1 MQKSF
6 LILGFLISLL
16 ISCPP
21 PTPVPGPD
29 EGGNGS
35 GNETAKEFT
44 VSFDA
49 GGGTGTIA
57 QMKVK
62 AGTEIILPDGDAFT
76 RKYFTFNYWTI
87 SGSDYYEPGSRYTVN
102 ADTVFA
108 AAWRQNQ
115 ISITYDSNH
124 EEVNKKEENWADA
137 GSDLILP
144 GNLFDS
150 SPSGKYFY
158 GWTTAATA
166 TETDILAPGS
176 AFRVEETALTFY
188 AHWGN
193 ESVTEY
199 TVTFSGTEMEPITFN
214 KYTDEIRLPL
224 YTGEDGIVCKGWD
237 TDAAAANV
245 VYENGGIIPKT
256 DLTGDIVLYPILEDT
271 RVALTWE
278 KNGAVSSDD
287 STVFPDRAAPG
298 DFLFMAYAVTKDSGD
313 DKVWILVSVTAKTV
327 SGQTVSTR
335 KEMMDGIA
343 EVWYISVPA
352 EATVITLNWKEKTD
366 VTITSLTVKEN
377 CDYTENDQAIDFWFT
392 YKADFD
398 PAKDNLKI
406 TKDGQEVEILSYHYE
421 FYTAEEKVGYCK
433 LSPAA
438 GEGQYQLQIIVNGNV
453 LKEASFNV
461 TLTDSS
467 DPTTPQ
473 THTVTF
479 NAGGGNGT
487 VNPITVETGAVI
499 MLPSAGGLSRQYYT
513 FTAWETGGKLY
524 NPGAEFTVNS
534 DTVFTAVWTRNTIT
548 VIYTANNASVTPATQ
563 TATVDAGE
571 NFLLPEN
578 PFTDSPT
585 GQIFYGWALTETP
598 QESEILKPNTGYS
611 AGEADI
617 TFYAVW
623 KSSSD
628 VVSLTW
634 NKNGAEILSPN
645 LGEADLFPTTLTSD
659 TTFTFPAYAVTKK
672 PASGANP
679 FLLTGLTVTTADD
692 EPVSVSEQTNGESG
706 LSEWRFTTG
715 SKNLNITLNWEEV
728 SYPSVTISQ
737 ILPLYNPGAMN
748 VAMTYLSCNFNP
760 YPEMFSLYE
769 YKSEKDKYELVSAD
783 YRFSAPVNGEYV
795 FEINW
800 SETITGREHYY
811 KVYATTGS
819 TSKEKKFSLEPPKI
833 SLTYIKNGAEA
844 YPAYRDYTFPETAY
858 YEETMRIS
866 EMTFYKNNGTDTPY
880 ILTGIKVFETD
891 NPSVTLTVT
900 PGNEERSGSYW
911 EYTAGVKPLTVE
923 LLWEEQSISNYSFE
937 IMWATAEKNYL
948 DVACLTDIALSPDMI
963 TVTDETGQPVIPS
976 QKMATCAQI
985 NDGIRTYS
993 CFLEFSTNIPAGTYK
1008 VIVTVSGQTI
1018 RTETVTVSE
1027 PQP

>member
-62 AGTEIILPDGDAFT
+62 AGTEITLPDGDAFT

-87 SGSDYYEPGSRYTVN
+87 SGSGYYEPGSRYTVN

-278 KNGAVSSDD
+278 KNGAVSSGD

-563 TATVDAGE
+563 TATVNAGT
-571 NFLLPEN
+571 NFPLPEN
-578 PFTDSPT
+578 PFDNSPT

-623 KSSSD
+623 K
-628 VVSLTW
+628 
-634 NKNGAEILSPN
+634 
-645 LGEADLFPTTLTSD
+645 
-659 TTFTFPAYAVTKK
+659 
-672 PASGANP
+672 
-679 FLLTGLTVTTADD
+679 
-692 EPVSVSEQTNGESG
+692 EPV
-706 LSEWRFTTG
+706 
-715 SKNLNITLNWEEV
+715 
-728 SYPSVTISQ
+728 
-737 ILPLYNPGAMN
+737 
-748 VAMTYLSCNFNP
+748 
-760 YPEMFSLYE
+760 
-769 YKSEKDKYELVSAD
+769 
-783 YRFSAPVNGEYV
+783 
-795 FEINW
+795 
-800 SETITGREHYY
+800 TIT
-811 KVYATTGS
+811 
-819 TSKEKKFSLEPPKI
+819 
-833 SLTYIKNGAEA
+833 LTYIKNGAEA
-844 YPAYRDYTFPETAY
+844 PPSYSENAFPETAIQGSTVMLKEMY
-858 YEETMRIS
+858 Y
-866 EMTFYKNNGTDTPY
+866 FKNNGDTPY

-911 EYTAGVKPLTVE
+911 EYTAGDKPLTVE
-923 LLWEEQSISNYSFE
+923 LLWEIQSIEGYTFDVSYVYY
-937 IMWATAEKNYL
+937 EKNYI
-948 DVACLTDIALSPDMI
+948 DMPVSTDIALSPGMI

-993 CFLEFSTNIPAGTYK
+993 CFIEFDPNIPAGAYK
-1008 VIVTVSGQTI
+1008 VIVTVSDQQI
-1018 RTETVTVSE
+1018 HEETFTVSE